1 MKCGGNCCDKKP
13 NCCDLEDTVEYYK
26 AENDALAS
34 EKHDLEVM
42 VGTLMYVL
50 GVRSEYCNDDYY

>member
-1 MKCGGNCCDKKP
+1 MNRCGGNCCDKKP

-42 VGTLMYVL
+42 VAILLYVL
-50 GVRSEYCNDDYY
+50 GVR